1 MAVSNAGRLMVDLEG
16 SIWNE
21 DLKKFRVEK
30 GQAYCI
36 HFVGLCKGQGQN
48 CESDIDVTELIS
60 LAEFRVMLKDKGR
73 WR

>member
-1 MAVSNAGRLMVDLEG
+1 MVDLEG

-21 DLKKFRVEK
+21 DLKRFRVEK

-36 HFVGLCKGQGQN
+36 HFVGLCKGQN
-48 CESDIDVTELIS
+48 YESDIDVIELIS
-60 LAEFRVMLKDKGR
+60 LAEFRAMLKDKGR